1 MPKLPWTRS
10 SETDD
15 NRPCVV
21 MASYLPLAR
30 RSAIPSFVGATM
42 AIRRQLRTAP
52 GLLGYSLDADLL
64 HGQFWTLSAWVDRS
78 SLDAFAQAEP
88 HRSRIARIRP
98 SMRPPKFVFWEAT
111 GRQLPISWKDARQR
125 LDAG

>member
-30 RSAIPSFVGATM
+30 RSAIPSFVEPTM

-52 GLLGYSLDADLL
+52 GLLGYSLDADLP
-64 HGQFWTLSAWVDRS
+64 HCQFWTLSAWVDRS
-78 SLDAFAQAEP
+78 SLGDVAEAEP
-88 HRSRIARIRP
+88 HRSSIDHLQP
-98 SMRPPKFVFWEAT
+98 
-111 GRQLPISWKDARQR
+111 GQR
-125 LDAG
+125 TTK